1 VFEDSKQVL
10 IYLQILAF
18 FLSQMLTKSRL
29 QKIWKT
35 AILPIIDF
43 LSVHLGILVV
53 YMVRYNWFQE
63 SFLDNRRLSFAEYT
77 IFSVSVSVSVVL
89 VYAFLGLYE
98 IYARRGLWEHIF
110 RLFLGV
116 FLVFL
121 GIITYFFFNEYNRDI
136 LPVGVPISR
145 FILAASGFVALYF
158 VFLGRIIFWL
168 IEQILYQ
175 LGFGKIAVA
184 VIGDTQNTFSKRLS
198 GFNNIENIYTY
209 SQLDQL
215 SLDQITRLVQDG
227 IVSEIYL
234 LSDTHR
240 LGSKLAILAER
251 KKVDFIFSPEGF
263 SDYQSF
269 GLNPITIERKLL
281 LELKHSN
288 LDGWQVVLKRIF
300 DITFSGLF
308 VILASWLY
316 FIIAIAIKIDSK
328 GPIFYRSERV
338 GPNGK
343 VFRLWK
349 FRRLKQ
355 EFSTSENSPET
366 LKLEQELIAKQDAR
380 KDGVLYK
387 IKDDPRSTKVG
398 RFIEKYSLDEIPQF
412 FNVLAGEMSIVG
424 PRPHQ
429 PREVAKYKD
438 HHYKVFNINPGITGY
453 AQINGRSDINFENEV
468 KYDVYYIENWN
479 FWLDIWI
486 IIKTPF
492 VILFNRH
499 TS

>member
-1 VFEDSKQVL
+1 
-10 IYLQILAF
+10 
-18 FLSQMLTKSRL
+18 MLTKSQL

-35 AILPIIDF
+35 AILPIMDF
-43 LSVHLGILVV
+43 FSIHLGILVA
-53 YMVRYNWFQE
+53 YMVRYSWFE
-63 SFLDNRRLSFAEYT
+63 DNFLDNRRLSFTEYT
-77 IFSVSVSVSVVL
+77 FFSLSISLSVVV

-98 IYARRGLWEHIF
+98 IYGRKGFWNSFL
-110 RLFLGV
+110 RLSIGIL
-116 FLVFL
+116 LVL
-121 GIITYFFFNEYNRDI
+121 SALITYFFFNEYNRDI
-136 LPVGVPISR
+136 LPSGVPISR
-145 FILAASGFVALYF
+145 FILGVGGFVSLYF

-168 IEQILYQ
+168 VEQILYQ
-175 LGFGKIAVA
+175 LGFGKIGV
-184 VIGDTQNTFSKRLS
+184 VIIGDSESTISKRLS
-198 GFNNIENIYTY
+198 GFNNIKSIYNY
-209 SQLDQL
+209 NFLDED
-215 SLDQITRLVQDG
+215 SLYEIANLVEKNK
-227 IVSEIYL
+227 VEEIYL
-234 LSDTHR
+234 LSDKSR
-240 LGSKLAILAER
+240 IGSKLAILAER
-251 KKVDFIFSPEGF
+251 RKISFIFSPEGF
-263 SDYQSF
+263 NDYQSF
-269 GLNPITIERKLL
+269 GLNPVTIERKLL

-288 LDGWQVVLKRIF
+288 LDGWQVVLKRVF
-300 DITFSGLF
+300 DIVFSGLF
-308 VILASWLY
+308 VILTSWLY
-316 FIIAIAIKIDSK
+316 LIIAIAIKLDSQ

-343 VFRLWK
+343 VFKLWK

-355 EFSTSENSPET
+355 EFSTSESNPET
-366 LKLEQELIAKQDAR
+366 IKLEQELIAKQDAR
-380 KDGVLYK
+380 KDGILYK
-387 IKDDPRSTKVG
+387 IKDDPRSTRVG

-468 KYDVYYIENWN
+468 KYDVYYIENWT
-479 FWLDIWI
+479 FWLDLWI

>member
-1 VFEDSKQVL
+1 V
-10 IYLQILAF
+10 
-18 FLSQMLTKSRL
+18 
-29 QKIWKT
+29 
-35 AILPIIDF
+35 
-43 LSVHLGILVV
+43 
-53 YMVRYNWFQE
+53 
-63 SFLDNRRLSFAEYT
+63 
-77 IFSVSVSVSVVL
+77 
-89 VYAFLGLYE
+89 
-98 IYARRGLWEHIF
+98 
-110 RLFLGV
+110 
-116 FLVFL
+116 
-121 GIITYFFFNEYNRDI
+121 
-136 LPVGVPISR
+136 
-145 FILAASGFVALYF
+145 
-158 VFLGRIIFWL
+158 
-168 IEQILYQ
+168 EQILYQ
-175 LGFGKIAVA
+175 LGFGKIGV
-184 VIGDTQNTFSKRLS
+184 VIIGDTENTFSKRLK
-198 GFNNIENIYTY
+198 GLNNIKNIYNFPL
-209 SQLDQL
+209 LDKD
-215 SLDQITRLVQDG
+215 SLRETNSLIEKNQVE
-227 IVSEIYL
+227 EIYL
-234 LSDTHR
+234 LSDKSR

-251 KKVDFIFSPEGF
+251 RKISFIFSPEGF
-263 SDYQSF
+263 NDYQSF

-288 LDGWQVVLKRIF
+288 LDGWQVVLKRVF
-300 DITFSGLF
+300 DIVFSGLF
-308 VILASWLY
+308 VILTSWLY
-316 FIIAIAIKIDSK
+316 LIIAIAIKLDSE

-338 GPNGK
+338 GPSGK

-355 EFSTSENSPET
+355 EFSTSESNLET
-366 LKLEQELIAKQDAR
+366 IKLEQELIAKQDAR
-380 KDGVLYK
+380 KDGILYK

-398 RFIEKYSLDEIPQF
+398 KFIEKYSLDEIPQF

-468 KYDVYYIENWN
+468 KYDVYYIENWT

>member
-1 VFEDSKQVL
+1 
-10 IYLQILAF
+10 
-18 FLSQMLTKSRL
+18 
-29 QKIWKT
+29 
-35 AILPIIDF
+35 
-43 LSVHLGILVV
+43 
-53 YMVRYNWFQE
+53 
-63 SFLDNRRLSFAEYT
+63 
-77 IFSVSVSVSVVL
+77 
-89 VYAFLGLYE
+89 LYE
-98 IYARRGLWEHIF
+98 IYGRRGFWTSVF
-110 RLFLGV
+110 RLFIGIS
-116 FLVFL
+116 LVL
-121 GIITYFFFNEYNRDI
+121 LPVITYFFFNEYNRDV
-136 LPVGVPISR
+136 LPTGVPISR
-145 FILAASGFVALYF
+145 FILGAGGFVSLYF

-168 IEQILYQ
+168 VEQILYQ
-175 LGFGKIAVA
+175 LGFGKIGV
-184 VIGDTQNTFSKRLS
+184 VIIGDTENTFSKRLK
-198 GFNNIENIYTY
+198 GLNNIKNIYNFPL
-209 SQLDQL
+209 LDKD
-215 SLDQITRLVQDG
+215 SLRETNSLIEKNQVE
-227 IVSEIYL
+227 EIYL
-234 LSDTHR
+234 LSDKSR

-251 KKVDFIFSPEGF
+251 RKISFIFSPEGF
-263 SDYQSF
+263 NDYQSF

-288 LDGWQVVLKRIF
+288 LDGWQVVLKRVF
-300 DITFSGLF
+300 DIVFSGLF
-308 VILASWLY
+308 VILTSWLY
-316 FIIAIAIKIDSK
+316 LIIAIAIKLDSE

-338 GPNGK
+338 GPSGK

-355 EFSTSENSPET
+355 EFSTSESNLET
-366 LKLEQELIAKQDAR
+366 IKLEQELIAKQDAR
-380 KDGVLYK
+380 KDGILYK

-398 RFIEKYSLDEIPQF
+398 KFIEKYSLDEIPQF

-468 KYDVYYIENWN
+468 KYDVYYIENWT

>member
-1 VFEDSKQVL
+1 
-10 IYLQILAF
+10 
-18 FLSQMLTKSRL
+18 MLTKSHL

-35 AILPIIDF
+35 AVLPIIDF
-43 LSVHLGILVV
+43 FSIHLGVLVV
-53 YMVRYNWFQE
+53 YMVRYNWFQD
-63 SFLDNRRLSFAEYT
+63 SFLDNKQLSFGEYT
-77 IFSVSVSVSVVL
+77 IFSISISLSVVV

-98 IYARRGLWEHIF
+98 IYGRRGFWTSVF
-110 RLFLGV
+110 RLFIGIS
-116 FLVFL
+116 LVL
-121 GIITYFFFNEYNRDI
+121 LPVITYFFFNEYNRDV
-136 LPVGVPISR
+136 LPTGVPISR
-145 FILAASGFVALYF
+145 FILGAGGFVSLYF

-168 IEQILYQ
+168 VEQILYQ
-175 LGFGKIAVA
+175 LGFGKIGV
-184 VIGDTQNTFSKRLS
+184 VIIGDTENTFSKRLK
-198 GFNNIENIYTY
+198 GLNNIKNIYNFPL
-209 SQLDQL
+209 LDKD
-215 SLDQITRLVQDG
+215 SLRETNSLIEKNQVE
-227 IVSEIYL
+227 EIYL
-234 LSDTHR
+234 LSDKSR

-251 KKVDFIFSPEGF
+251 RKISFIFSPEGF
-263 SDYQSF
+263 NDYQSF

-288 LDGWQVVLKRIF
+288 LDGWQVVLKRVF
-300 DITFSGLF
+300 DIVFSGLF
-308 VILASWLY
+308 VILTSWLY
-316 FIIAIAIKIDSK
+316 LIIAIAIKLDSE

-355 EFSTSENSPET
+355 EFSTSESNLET
-366 LKLEQELIAKQDAR
+366 IKLEQELIAKQDAR
-380 KDGVLYK
+380 KDGILYK

-398 RFIEKYSLDEIPQF
+398 KFIEKYSLDEIPQF

-468 KYDVYYIENWN
+468 KYDVYYIENWT